1 LDGAETHQV
10 EGHNV
15 PSKQSRKSAL
25 VVPVSTPPPGIIP
38 RLFNVRQ
45 ASAYSGATVW
55 AIRQLYWAKEVAG
68 TIIGRR
74 LLIERESLDAFIDR
88 RLGER
93 GVQ

>member
-1 LDGAETHQV
+1 MYD
-10 EGHNV
+10 NR
-15 PSKQSRKSAL
+15 PSIL
-25 VVPVSTPPPGIIP
+25 PIIPNIIP
-38 RLFNVRQ
+38 RLLSVKQ
-45 ASAYSGATVW
+45 ASAYSGATIW

-88 RLGER
+88 KLALR